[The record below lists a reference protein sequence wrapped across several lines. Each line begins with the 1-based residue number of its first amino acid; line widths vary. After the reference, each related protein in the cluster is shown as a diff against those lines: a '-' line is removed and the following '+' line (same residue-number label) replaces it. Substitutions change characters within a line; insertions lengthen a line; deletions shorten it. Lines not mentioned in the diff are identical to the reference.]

1 MDPTIST
8 CQVIGLTSSLII
20 AGINLGASH
29 LTVPLLYQQPIP
41 ISVAFFKEFYTRGAL
56 TLVPLA
62 ILSGSSSGLVAYL
75 VPAQRTLWTA
85 AAVATL
91 SQIPRTLIGM
101 MATNN
106 RLNEIADSKVQQ
118 EKVNR
123 EEVVSL
129 LKRWRWMNIVRG
141 LLALTGGLSAVLAL
155 VSR

>member
-1 MDPTIST
+1 M
-8 CQVIGLTSSLII
+8 
-20 AGINLGASH
+20 
-29 LTVPLLYQQPIP
+29 
-41 ISVAFFKEFYTRGAL
+41 

-75 VPAQRTLWTA
+75 VPAQRTLWSA

-91 SQIPRTLIGM
+91 SQIPWTLIGM
-101 MATNN
+101 MATND

-123 EEVVSL
+123 EEVMSL